1 MVSKSRKRPP
11 RSQREVAA
19 LMKEG
24 RDQLRE
30 ILDEIQDLR
39 AGVPL
44 VKTGESARRA
54 LSTGLEVWP
63 GLQELKS
70 SGRSA
75 QALARHITQAAGV
88 RRRLM
93 REASK
98 QITGPPGQ
106 LCPEEEQRI
115 IDQASKALDL
125 LEALVPRRI
134 ANEEIGDAQEYIHR
148 MVAAHRPR
156 WMIYLKVATT
166 YFWILTHAL
175 AASITR
181 AADALRSLGGGKRK

>member
-11 RSQREVAA
+11 RSPREVAA

-24 RDQLRE
+24 RDQLKRILEE
-30 ILDEIQDLR
+30 IHALR

-44 VKTGESARRA
+44 VMTGESARRA
-54 LSTGLEVWP
+54 LSTGSEVWP

-98 QITGPPGQ
+98 QITGPPAQ
-106 LCPEEEQRI
+106 LCPEEQRI

-156 WMIYLKVATT
+156 WMVYLKVATT

-175 AASITR
+175 AAVITR